1 MSRFQIRGLA
11 SGVVVVVGW
20 DRAMGFWCEIQR
32 PGRAHVTYDGTTTE
46 DGTTS
51 IAGVLH
57 ALIEAEVI
65 ARAALAE
72 AEALLAVG
80 DLEDVPDDQVG
91 LRVAAEVVLHLREA
105 ANE

>member
-1 MSRFQIRGLA
+1 MSRYEVGGLA
-11 SGVVVVVGW
+11 LGVTVVVGW
-20 DRAMGFWCEIQR
+20 GRVLGFWCEVRR
-32 PGRAHVTYDGTTTE
+32 PGRPHITYDATTTDDGTTC
-46 DGTTS
+46 
-51 IAGVLH
+51 IAGALH

-65 ARAALAE
+65 TRNDVAE

-91 LRVAAEVVLHLREA
+91 VRIAAEVVLHLREA